1 MVENN
6 VAGWA
11 ESIASLPD
19 KEFFRIMRLYLGEI
33 KTPYNKQRL
42 TQQLAAFVKQSQ
54 NIKNILTLLDSFDI
68 QILTAISLISNASQ
82 DNITEFFKNK
92 YSLAQI
98 YSQIMNLKERLL
110 IYAQK
115 DSYTGKEILLL
126 NPLIIEEI
134 KPYLDVKELFPVESL
149 KKVCTEDSFIISP
162 NFLAAFISYIKIHKL
177 SCKAN
182 GELKKNDISKLEEIF
197 AGHIDC
203 LQLIITAF
211 INLSILIDDNTCLK
225 FDDNK
230 LLNFAKLPLA
240 QQFAF
245 LCAASVSRF
254 SRDGLKKEAQL
265 LLDCLNSI
273 PQSGYTSQTLLW
285 LAFLAG
291 SYSRDGSSQ
300 IKTGRFSQLLQSA
313 RSQETNTDSELLD
326 RMIDSA
332 VTLGLLQKI
341 GINNEDKDIYICGQ
355 INQFAQE
362 IPEAKVLNI
371 DSTFTVTLMPGI
383 SLLNQLTFTNFMDI
397 KKFGIVT
404 EYEITKKSVSFC
416 FDKGLTPEDIFS
428 SMNKFSYYE
437 IPQNLKINIQEWYK
451 AYNSAVIYSGYILKV
466 SDNNIQIA
474 ENNPNIKKYIKE
486 KLAEGIYLLN
496 LPPQSNINFFKQESG
511 LEFLG
516 STKTYSESEST
527 LPFPLLS
534 ENSKLKVINE
544 ASEKE
549 YKKIDIQKTEDLLN
563 NLQNELS
570 TMDLDQHKKES
581 LEYRIKNRMILS
593 TEQLKIASIR
603 SEILEADGMDFN
615 GKIHLIET
623 AIKENDLLEIQLP
636 DAKGNYVSIV
646 GHTLSLSRQD
656 SEALIRFQIEPSGII
671 DSFVVSQI
679 SHVKRLRY

>member
-1 MVENN
+1 
-6 VAGWA
+6 
-11 ESIASLPD
+11 
-19 KEFFRIMRLYLGEI
+19 
-33 KTPYNKQRL
+33 
-42 TQQLAAFVKQSQ
+42 
-54 NIKNILTLLDSFDI
+54 
-68 QILTAISLISNASQ
+68 
-82 DNITEFFKNK
+82 
-92 YSLAQI
+92 
-98 YSQIMNLKERLL
+98 
-110 IYAQK
+110 
-115 DSYTGKEILLL
+115 
-126 NPLIIEEI
+126 
-134 KPYLDVKELFPVESL
+134 
-149 KKVCTEDSFIISP
+149 
-162 NFLAAFISYIKIHKL
+162 
-177 SCKAN
+177 
-182 GELKKNDISKLEEIF
+182 
-197 AGHIDC
+197 
-203 LQLIITAF
+203 
-211 INLSILIDDNTCLK
+211 
-225 FDDNK
+225 
-230 LLNFAKLPLA
+230 
-240 QQFAF
+240 
-245 LCAASVSRF
+245 
-254 SRDGLKKEAQL
+254 
-265 LLDCLNSI
+265 
-273 PQSGYTSQTLLW
+273 
-285 LAFLAG
+285 
-291 SYSRDGSSQ
+291 
-300 IKTGRFSQLLQSA
+300 
-313 RSQETNTDSELLD
+313 
-326 RMIDSA
+326 
-332 VTLGLLQKI
+332 
-341 GINNEDKDIYICGQ
+341 
-355 INQFAQE
+355 
-362 IPEAKVLNI
+362 
-371 DSTFTVTLMPGI
+371 
-383 SLLNQLTFTNFMDI
+383 
-397 KKFGIVT
+397 
-404 EYEITKKSVSFC
+404 
-416 FDKGLTPEDIFS
+416 
-428 SMNKFSYYE
+428 MNKFSYYE

-549 YKKIDIQKTEDLLN
+549 YIKIDIKKTEDLLN

-636 DAKGNYVSIV
+636 DTKGNYVSIV

>member
-6 VAGWA
+6 VAEWA
-11 ESIASLPD
+11 EAIASLPD

-42 TQQLAAFVKQSQ
+42 TQQLAAFIKQAQ
-54 NIKNILTLLDSFDI
+54 NLENLLKLLDSFDI
-68 QILTAISLISNASQ
+68 QVLTAISLISNASQ
-82 DNITEFFKNK
+82 ENITDFFKNK
-92 YSLAQI
+92 YSLGEI

-110 IYAQK
+110 IYSRK
-115 DSYTGKEILLL
+115 DPYSGREILFL
-126 NPLIIEEI
+126 NPLISQEI
-134 KPYLDVKELFPVESL
+134 NNYLDVKELFPIENIKEVS
-149 KKVCTEDSFIISP
+149 TEDSFIISP
-162 NFLAAFISYIKIHKL
+162 NFIAAFISYIKIHKI
-177 SCKAN
+177 SCKAD
-182 GELKKNDISKLEEIF
+182 GKLKKNDINKLEELFPGRIE
-197 AGHIDC
+197 C
-203 LQLIITAF
+203 LQLLLTAF
-211 INLSILIDDNTCLK
+211 INLSILIDDNSSLK

-273 PQSGYTSQTLLW
+273 PQTGYTSQTLLW

-291 SYSRDGSSQ
+291 SYSQDGNAQ
-300 IKTGRFSQLLQSA
+300 IRQSRFSQLLQSA
-313 RSQETNTDSELLD
+313 RAQESNTDADLLD

-332 VTLGLLQKI
+332 VTFGLLQKI
-341 GINNEDKDIYICGQ
+341 GINNEDKEIYICGQ

-362 IPEAKVLNI
+362 MPQAKVLNI
-371 DSTFTVTLMPGI
+371 DSTFTVTLMPGL
-383 SLLNQLTFTNFMDI
+383 SLLNQLAFTDFMNL

-404 EYEITKKSVSFC
+404 EYEISKKSVSYA
-416 FDKGLTPEDIFS
+416 FDRGLTPEDIFATV
-428 SMNKFSYYE
+428 NKFSYYE

-451 AYNSAVIYSGYILKV
+451 AYSSAVIYSGYILKV

-474 ENNPNIKKYIKE
+474 ENNPNIKKYLKE

-496 LPPQSNINFFKQESG
+496 LPPQSNINIFKQESG

-516 STKTYSESEST
+516 NIKTYSESESS
-527 LPFPLLS
+527 LPFPKLS
-534 ENSKLKVINE
+534 ENSHLKLLNE
-544 ASEKE
+544 ASEKD
-549 YKKIDIQKTEDLLN
+549 YKKIDINQAQDLLKE
-563 NLQNELS
+563 LKTELS
-570 TMDLDQHKKES
+570 TMELDQHKKES

-603 SEILEADGMDFN
+603 SEILEAEGMDFN

-623 AIKENDLLEIQLP
+623 AIKEEDLLEIQLA
-636 DAKGNYVSIV
+636 DAKGNYVSLV
-646 GHTLSLSRQD
+646 GHALSLTKQIAD
-656 SEALIRFQIEPSGII
+656 GLMRFQIEPSGFI
-671 DSFVVSQI
+671 DSIIVSQI